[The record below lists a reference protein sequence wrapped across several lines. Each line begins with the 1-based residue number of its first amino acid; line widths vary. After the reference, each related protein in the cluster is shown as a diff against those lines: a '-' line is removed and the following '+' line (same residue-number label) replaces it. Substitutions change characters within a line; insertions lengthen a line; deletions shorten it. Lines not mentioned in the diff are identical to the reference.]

1 MSADRTWKCPQ
12 CGHCVEI
19 GYDWL
24 ADHGTPICGDCDID
38 MELQPED
45 RAQEQDRRAAV
56 ERLVAKAEDAGLVP
70 EDLDDS
76 VHELAASIAADTNNG
91 GLDAQI
97 GYLVAEMGV
106 EGTEK
111 QLDRLIEEKAE
122 RADDDDV

>member
-1 MSADRTWKCPQ
+1 MSTDRTWKCPQ

-38 MELQPED
+38 MELQPKGRIEWHD
-45 RAQEQDRRAAV
+45 RKADV
-56 ERLVAKAEDAGLVP
+56 ERLAAKAEAAGLMP
-70 EDLDDS
+70 EDVDNV

-91 GLDAQI
+91 GLDDQI
-97 GYLVAEMGV
+97 GYLVAEMGI

-122 RADDDDV
+122 RADDDA